1 MASATLFLTEN
12 VDSQAKYDET
22 KRRMK
27 IIRQAIVGDPTRR
40 LNGQTEISGFA
51 ADMGRLPGCL
61 RELVEPKHC
70 IDASGALAAW
80 TIDAN
85 TGLGSGWRGPYIKV
99 TPESDGALRFRD
111 GFFNTATD
119 NADLSGS
126 NQDASDTGDDEKNHG
141 WTWALYDDSD
151 TETTDSSLAESIR
164 LQSYGVSSD
173 GTEKYPTGALATIEP
188 LVFASDF
195 QSQLINWDSF
205 VMSFDNKS
213 SPSSI
218 ITIPADSLRIKLSYP
233 IDGSINEWPDNAA
246 DRDNS
251 DYLSDTFPS
260 STLYISN
267 GVYAVSTSDTVT
279 VPLGSVLNNNELL
292 IGSMG
297 TLSFSSSSDLISVKA
312 NDILIVP
319 EGSSL
324 SVSTLNFTN
333 NGSIFFPPYEID
345 IGLQFPE
352 EITPVNGQYS
362 VIVACD
368 DTLNETAVSGKRFDG
383 DCSRYGTDLLPVDY
397 IPLNTSLF
405 LNIPARVQGIAPPSI
420 SWVIQ

>member
-1 MASATLFLTEN
+1 ME
-12 VDSQAKYDET
+12 
-22 KRRMK
+22 

-51 ADMGRLPGCL
+51 ADMGRLPECI
-61 RELVEPKHC
+61 RELVEPNHC
-70 IDASGALAAW
+70 VDASGALATW
-80 TIDAN
+80 TIDPN

-111 GFFNTATD
+111 GFLNTATN
-119 NADLSGS
+119 NADIDGS

-141 WTWALYDDSD
+141 WTWALYDNSD

-164 LQSYGVSSD
+164 IQSYGVSSD

-188 LVFASDF
+188 LVSASDF
-195 QSQLINWDSF
+195 QSQLINWDNFVISF
-205 VMSFDNKS
+205 ENKS
-213 SPSSI
+213 SSI
-218 ITIPADSLRIKLSYP
+218 ISIQPNSLRIKLSYP

-260 STLYISN
+260 STVYISS

-279 VPLGSVLNNNELL
+279 IPLGSVLNNNELL
-292 IGSMG
+292 IGSEG
-297 TLSFSSSSDLISVKA
+297 TVSFSSSSDLISVKA

-324 SVSTLNFTN
+324 SVTTLTFSND
-333 NGSIFFPPYEID
+333 GSIFFPPYQMD
-345 IGLQFPE
+345 LSLQFPE
-352 EITPVNGQYS
+352 EITPVIGQYS
-362 VIVACD
+362 IIVACD
-368 DTLNETAVSGKRFDG
+368 DTINETAVSGKRFDG
-383 DCSRYGTDLLPVDY
+383 DCSRYGTDLLPVDWQ
-397 IPLNTSLF
+397 PVNTPLF